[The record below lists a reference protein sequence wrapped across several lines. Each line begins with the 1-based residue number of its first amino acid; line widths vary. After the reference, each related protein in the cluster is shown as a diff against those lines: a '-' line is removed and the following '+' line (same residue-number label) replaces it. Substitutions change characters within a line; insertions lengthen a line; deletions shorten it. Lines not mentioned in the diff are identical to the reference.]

1 MPNATTDETSDK
13 DGETPSKVN
22 TTTADDGDDDSEEGE
37 ERFDADRAKALIAKL
52 RNEVKAGKSTAKE
65 LEAAK
70 KKLKDREDAELS
82 ETERLR
88 LEVESLKKDRE
99 RVVQE
104 RQAMRDEQAIFA
116 AAVKHQA
123 VKPQLIVRLIDVSA
137 LEHDEDGKPTNA
149 ESLVKELLKDEPYLK
164 GEAGAQGV
172 PGTPRASGQPGHED
186 RVKENQDKLQR
197 TGLYGRF

>member
-1 MPNATTDETSDK
+1 VPNPTTDETSDK

-22 TTTADDGDDDSEEGE
+22 TTADEQDDDSDDGE
-37 ERFDADRAKALIAKL
+37 ERFDAERAKALIAKL
-52 RNEVKAGKSTAKE
+52 RAEAKTGKQTARE

-70 KKLKDREDAELS
+70 KKLREREEAELS

-88 LEVESLKKDRE
+88 LEVEALKKDRE

-104 RQAMRDEQAIFA
+104 RQVMRDEQAIFA

-123 VKPQLIVRLIDVSA
+123 VKPQLIVRLIDIGA
-137 LEHDEDGKPTNA
+137 LEHDEDGKPVNA

-164 GEAGAQGV
+164 GEPGTQGV

-186 RVKENQDKLQR
+186 RVKENREKLQS